1 VASLLT
7 VRDWFA
13 SPNGNPDGTV
23 TIRDGD
29 LEELEARVAAM
40 IWTGTQA
47 EYDAISPKSA
57 TTLYVVVG

>member
-7 VRDWFA
+7 IRDWFA
-13 SPNGNPDGTV
+13 QPNGQPNGE
-23 TIRDGD
+23 IKIFDGD
-29 LEELEARVAAM
+29 LEELEGRVAAM

-47 EYDAISPKSA
+47 EYDAIDPKVA